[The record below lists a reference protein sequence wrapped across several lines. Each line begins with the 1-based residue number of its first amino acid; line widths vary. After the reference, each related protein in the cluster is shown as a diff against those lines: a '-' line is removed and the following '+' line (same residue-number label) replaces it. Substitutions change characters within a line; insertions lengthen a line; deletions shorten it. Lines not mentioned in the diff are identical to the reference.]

1 MGTRL
6 SATVAT
12 AFAVLAFGLGI
23 RVAAMAGPSEQTVGI
38 PEWRICLTLPM
49 FAGAV
54 ALFIVMIVRLQQ
66 LRKRHSLRAWRS
78 LSRTERQHASR
89 QLRGKSPIGEDE
101 LAFLRSLAVY
111 RRDQRV
117 LVLQH
122 AGLALLAGGE
132 IVSTDRIFGLMT
144 GVFIAVLALVAVFVV
159 RYETSN
165 MTAFLNRHGW
175 PVEPSPEHSG

>member
-78 LSRTERQHASR
+78 LSRTERQYASR
-89 QLRGKSPIGEDE
+89 QFRGKSSIGESIARWCCNMPRVRC
-101 LAFLRSLAVY
+101 LPAARSC
-111 RRDQRV
+111 RRT
-117 LVLQH
+117 
-122 AGLALLAGGE
+122 E
-132 IVSTDRIFGLMT
+132 F
-144 GVFIAVLALVAVFVV
+144 
-159 RYETSN
+159 
-165 MTAFLNRHGW
+165 
-175 PVEPSPEHSG
+175 SG

>member
-23 RVAAMAGPSEQTVGI
+23 RVAAMAGPSAQGVGI
-38 PEWRICLTLPM
+38 AEWRICLSLPM

-66 LRKRHSLRAWRS
+66 LRNRHSLRTWRS
-78 LSRTERQHASR
+78 LSRTERQHAAR
-89 QLRGKSPIGEDE
+89 QLRGKSPLGEDE

-122 AGLALLAGGE
+122 AGLAVLAGGE

-144 GVFIAVLALVAVFVV
+144 GGLIAGVALV
-159 RYETSN
+159 E
-165 MTAFLNRHGW
+165 
-175 PVEPSPEHSG
+175 ESGR